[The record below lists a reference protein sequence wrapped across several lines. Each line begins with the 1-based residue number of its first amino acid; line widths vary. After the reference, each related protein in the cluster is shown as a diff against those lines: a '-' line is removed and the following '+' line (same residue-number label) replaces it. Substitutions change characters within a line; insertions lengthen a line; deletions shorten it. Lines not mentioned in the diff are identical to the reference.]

1 MRSKLLPHPYKFI
14 GLVVF
19 ILALLLPII
28 LGALD
33 GSSWEESAHRRH
45 IAQTAMLVGLLIII
59 LSKEKLE
66 DEFIDFCRLRAFR
79 AALIAGI
86 VYFLQDVFG
95 TFSGNLVHSSGGLLL
110 MQTAV
115 YLVVFHLMKSGVGDG
130 K

>member
-14 GLVVF
+14 GLLIF
-19 ILALLLPII
+19 ILALIFPII

-33 GSSWEESAHRRH
+33 GSSWDESSQRRH

-59 LSKEKLE
+59 LSREKLE
-66 DEFIDFCRLRAFR
+66 DEFIDSCRLRAFR

-95 TFSGNLVHSSGGLLL
+95 TFGGNLVHSSGGLLL

-115 YLVVFHLMKSGVGDG
+115 YLVVFHLMKSGMGDG